1 MPWQNDR
8 VISRLGIACGLLS
21 VTACSHGEELSSA
34 TGLTFRAQCGAQEPG
49 ALAVAVQDQTA
60 WFGPP
65 RQFPLAGIAG
75 VDDAQGHPAIRI
87 EIAPESI
94 RQFEA
99 FTSVSVAGPLGVFL
113 DGELVAAPAI
123 QPVDNGR
130 FTFCNEAGGWTA
142 ADRDRWLAR
151 LRAAAQRD

>member
-1 MPWQNDR
+1 MIGHACAGLAFLSLFACVRSED
-8 VISRLGIACGLLS
+8 SAGAMGIM
-21 VTACSHGEELSSA
+21 
-34 TGLTFRAQCGAQEPG
+34 FRAQCGAQEPG

-65 RQFPLAGIAG
+65 RQFRLAGITG

-87 EIAPESI
+87 EIAPEAI

-130 FTFCNEAGGWTA
+130 FTFCNEAGGWSAT
-142 ADRDRWLAR
+142 DRDLWLAR
-151 LRAAAQRD
+151 MRAAAQRP